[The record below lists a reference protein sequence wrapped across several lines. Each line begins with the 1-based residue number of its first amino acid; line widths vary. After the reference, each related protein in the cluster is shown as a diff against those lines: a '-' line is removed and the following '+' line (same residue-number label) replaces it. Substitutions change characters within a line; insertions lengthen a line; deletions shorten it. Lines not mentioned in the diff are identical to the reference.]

1 MTESETTVTEQAM
14 DLGSITITRFI
25 DEGGDIVTGVSVDG
39 DIPIITQL
47 VLIRM
52 AEDTILRGTDE

>member
-1 MTESETTVTEQAM
+1 MTVTEQAM
-14 DLGSITITRFI
+14 DLGSITITHFI

-39 DIPIITQL
+39 DIPIVTQL
-47 VLIRM
+47 GLIRM